1 MRRFHPSPPPLP
13 PPPPIPTPVLYPH
26 NQEQPPFL
34 VSVASSPTMPL
45 PRLPLRRLP
54 HPHPPRPRHPRPH
67 PPPPSTSQ
75 TQRRLETYYKV
86 EDEVELSTVAV
97 AVLERK
103 LADAHSE
110 TDDELIE
117 ELRNRPLPQVH
128 DRDFEADFDEMHD
141 TDDEL
146 TDLYNARQYV
156 EKKMK
161 DDESFNMNDT
171 KWDEEIKKATEKG
184 QLSNMKECEDILED
198 MLHWD
203 KLLPDEIK
211 QKVEAKFNELGD
223 MCERGELEPEQ
234 AYELFKEF
242 EDKMVSECTELM
254 EAEPLTVDE
263 LSGAD
268 NKSVELNDP
277 PGEGPVLRWE
287 SRIVFAPG
295 GDAWHPKNRKV
306 KLSVT
311 VKELGLSRHAFR
323 RLREVVGKRYN
334 SGKDELTIISERFDH
349 REENRKDCMRTLYA
363 LVEDAMKAD
372 VLANAARDAYV
383 KGRLQANS
391 HFMDRLKMK
400 TQKLRQAA

>member
-1 MRRFHPSPPPLP
+1 MGAMR
-13 PPPPIPTPVLYPH
+13 
-26 NQEQPPFL
+26 
-34 VSVASSPTMPL
+34 ASFGGLDRVIDDAPRDSEEKEVNDHYERPMFTTRPMSTMEKMKIEL
-45 PRLPLRRLP
+45 K
-54 HPHPPRPRHPRPH
+54 
-67 PPPPSTSQ
+67 
-75 TQRRLETYYKV
+75 RRLETYYKV
-86 EDEVELSTVAV
+86 EDESELPSVAV
-97 AVLERK
+97 AVLERN
-103 LADAHSE
+103 LADAHSD

-117 ELRNRPLPQVH
+117 ELRDRPLPQVH
-128 DRDFEADFDEMHD
+128 DRDFEADFDEMYE
-141 TDDEL
+141 TDEEL

-161 DDESFNMNDT
+161 DESFNMNDT

-234 AYELFKEF
+234 AFELFKEF

-254 EAEPLTVDE
+254 EAEPLTVNE
-263 LSGAD
+263 LSEAD

-349 REENRKDCMRTLYA
+349 REENRKDCLRTLYA

-372 VLANAARDAYV
+372 ELANAARNAYV

-391 HFMDRLKMK
+391 QFMDRLKMK

>member
-1 MRRFHPSPPPLP
+1 M
-13 PPPPIPTPVLYPH
+13 
-26 NQEQPPFL
+26 
-34 VSVASSPTMPL
+34 
-45 PRLPLRRLP
+45 
-54 HPHPPRPRHPRPH
+54 
-67 PPPPSTSQ
+67 
-75 TQRRLETYYKV
+75 ETYYKV
-86 EDEVELSTVAV
+86 EDELELSSVAV

-117 ELRNRPLPQVH
+117 ELRNKPLPQVH

-141 TDDEL
+141 TDEEL

-161 DDESFNMNDT
+161 ADESFNMNDT

-263 LSGAD
+263 LSEAD

-349 REENRKDCMRTLYA
+349 REENRKDCLRTLYA

>member
-1 MRRFHPSPPPLP
+1 MRRFLAHLHRHSHLVLP
-13 PPPPIPTPVLYPH
+13 PPPPPRKPATISNL
-26 NQEQPPFL
+26 PFL
-34 VSVASSPTMPL
+34 L
-45 PRLPLRRLP
+45 PRRLLSDEAS
-54 HPHPPRPRHPRPH
+54 PPPATPA
-67 PPPPSTSQ
+67 PPPPPAADVPNKELKK
-75 TQRRLETYYKV
+75 RLETYYEV
-86 EDEVELSTVAV
+86 DEEAELPSVAE

-117 ELRNRPLPQVH
+117 ELRSRPLPEVR
-128 DRDFEADFDEMHD
+128 DRDFESDFDEMHD
-141 TDDEL
+141 TDEEL
-146 TDLYNARQYV
+146 NDLYNAREYV
-156 EKKMK
+156 EKKVK
-161 DDESFNMNDT
+161 SDEFFNMDDT
-171 KWDEEIKKATEKG
+171 KWDGMIKEAVEKG
-184 QLSNMKECEDILED
+184 HLTNMKVCEDILED

-242 EDKMVSECTELM
+242 EDKMVAECTELM
-254 EAEPLTVDE
+254 EAEMPTVVDE
-263 LSGAD
+263 T
-268 NKSVELNDP
+268 VETGSEKVVLDDP

-334 SGKDELTIISERFDH
+334 SGKDELTITSERFEH
-349 REENRKDCMRTLYA
+349 REENRKDCLRTLYA
-363 LVEDAMKAD
+363 VIQDAMKAD
-372 VLANAARDAYV
+372 EFVVDARNAYV
-383 KGRLQANS
+383 KE
-391 HFMDRLKMK
+391 RLKANTQFMERLKRK
-400 TQKLRQAA
+400 TEKLRAAA